1 MTDPVDNE
9 NIPAPRR
16 TKRKRWLPS
25 LIWLVPIVALMVG
38 ATLMARVILARGAQ
52 VTVTF
57 SSAEGIE
64 AGKTRVKFKS
74 VDIGVVKAVGLTDD
88 RSGAVVL
95 IELTHDGKA
104 FAASDTRFW
113 VVRPR
118 VAAGSISGLGTLLS
132 GAYIGV
138 DGGRSQEKK
147 STFKGLDTPPAISAD
162 APGKQFT
169 LHAPDLGSL
178 DIGAPVYF
186 RRVRVGQVTA
196 YDIDTDGKGVT
207 LHIFVNAPFDKFVAR
222 GTRFWNASG
231 IDLKLDASG
240 LKVDTQSLLTVALGG
255 IAFQTPEEADHQ
267 PAASEAE
274 FQLVRNETMA
284 LKDPEHLSQTVV
296 MYFHRSLRGL
306 NVGAP
311 VEFKGINVGEIKSI
325 GIHYSKK
332 RHEFVLPVTA
342 TLYPTRFG
350 MDIRDDNPQHA
361 AEDVRTQFDV
371 LVKNG
376 MRAQLK
382 SASLLTGQ
390 QFVNLDFI
398 DAADRDKTPPRFG
411 MRDRDGAYVFP
422 TADNPTDDIEAQIA
436 GIVKKLNKVPFEQIG
451 QDVHRTLTT
460 LDATLKQTEQLAK
473 TVNSDLA
480 PQMKETLAEARRTLD
495 SARQVF
501 SDDAPLQRNARD
513 TLEQVAKAAASVR
526 VLTDYL
532 DRHPE
537 ALIRGKAKDAQ

>member
-1 MTDPVDNE
+1 
-9 NIPAPRR
+9 
-16 TKRKRWLPS
+16 
-25 LIWLVPIVALMVG
+25 
-38 ATLMARVILARGAQ
+38 
-52 VTVTF
+52 
-57 SSAEGIE
+57 
-64 AGKTRVKFKS
+64 
-74 VDIGVVKAVGLTDD
+74 VVKAVGLTDD

-147 STFKGLDTPPAISAD
+147 SSFKGLDTPPAISAD

-267 PAASEAE
+267 PAASDAE
-274 FQLVRNETMA
+274 FQLVRNETAA

-398 DAADRDKTPPRFG
+398 DAAERDKTPPRFG

>member
-9 NIPAPRR
+9 NIPGPRR

-25 LIWLVPIVALMVG
+25 LIWLVPIVALLVG

-64 AGKTRVKFKS
+64 AGKTRVKYKS
-74 VDIGVVKAVGLTDD
+74 VDIGVVKAVGLTED

-169 LHAPDLGSL
+169 LRAPDLGSL

-207 LHIFVNAPFDKFVAR
+207 LHIFVNAPFDKFVAH

-231 IDLKLDASG
+231 IDLKLDANG

-267 PAASEAE
+267 PAASDAE

-436 GIVKKLNKVPFEQIG
+436 GIAKKLNKVPFEQIG

-480 PQMKETLAEARRTLD
+480 PQMKETLADARRTLD

>member
-1 MTDPVDNE
+1 
-9 NIPAPRR
+9 
-16 TKRKRWLPS
+16 
-25 LIWLVPIVALMVG
+25 
-38 ATLMARVILARGAQ
+38 

-64 AGKTRVKFKS
+64 AGKTRVKYKS
-74 VDIGVVKAVGLTDD
+74 VDIGVVKAVGLTED

-104 FAASDTRFW
+104 FAAADTRFW

-138 DGGRSQEKK
+138 DGGRSPEKK
-147 STFKGLDTPPAISAD
+147 TSFKGLDTPPAISAD
-162 APGKQFT
+162 APGKQFK
-169 LHAPDLGSL
+169 LHAPDIGSL
-178 DIGAPVYF
+178 DIGSPVYF

-196 YDIDTDGKGVT
+196 YDIDADGKGVT
-207 LHIFVNAPFDKFVAR
+207 LHIFVNAPFDKFIAR

-240 LKVDTQSLLTVALGG
+240 LKVDTQSLLTVVLGG
-255 IAFQTPEEADHQ
+255 IAFQTPEEADHD
-267 PAASEAE
+267 PAPSDTEY
-274 FQLVRNETMA
+274 QLVRNEATA

-306 NVGAP
+306 AVGAP

-332 RHEFVLPVTA
+332 RHEFVLPVVA

-350 MDIRDDNPQHA
+350 MDIRDDNPVHA
-361 AEDVRTQFDV
+361 AEDVRAQFDV

-390 QFVNLDFI
+390 QFVQLDFI
-398 DAADRDKTPPRFG
+398 DPADREKTAPRFG
-411 MRDRDGAYVFP
+411 LRERDGAYVFP
-422 TADNPTDDIEAQIA
+422 TADNPTDDIEAQLA
-436 GIVKKLNKVPFEQIG
+436 GIAKKLNKVPFEQIG
-451 QDVHRTLTT
+451 QDVRRTLTT

-473 TVNSDLA
+473 TVNDDLA
-480 PQMKETLAEARRTLD
+480 PQMKKTLAEARRTLD

>member
-1 MTDPVDNE
+1 
-9 NIPAPRR
+9 
-16 TKRKRWLPS
+16 
-25 LIWLVPIVALMVG
+25 
-38 ATLMARVILARGAQ
+38 
-52 VTVTF
+52 
-57 SSAEGIE
+57 
-64 AGKTRVKFKS
+64 
-74 VDIGVVKAVGLTDD
+74 
-88 RSGAVVL
+88 VVL

-267 PAASEAE
+267 PAASDAE
-274 FQLVRNETMA
+274 FQLVRNETAA

-398 DAADRDKTPPRFG
+398 DAAERDKTPPRFG

>member
-1 MTDPVDNE
+1 MLPLDLPE
-9 NIPAPRR
+9 PEIRPRS
-16 TKRKRWLPS
+16 RWIPS
-25 LIWLVPIVALMVG
+25 LVWIVPLVCALIGLALVYRG
-38 ATLMARVILARGAQ
+38 IAATGPTI
-52 VTVTF
+52 TVTF
-57 SSAEGIE
+57 ANAEGLE
-64 AGKTRVKFKS
+64 AGKTKVRYKD
-74 VDIGVVKAVGLTDD
+74 VDIGSVQAITLTPDFKRVVVRIQLTKD
-88 RSGAVVL
+88 A
-95 IELTHDGKA
+95 A
-104 FAASDTRFW
+104 QFANRDTRFW

-118 VAAGSISGLGTLLS
+118 IGATGISGLGTLLS

-138 DGGRSQEKK
+138 DGGSSQEKK

-231 IDLKLDASG
+231 IDLKLDANG

-255 IAFQTPEEADHQ
+255 IAFQTPEEADHET
-267 PAASEAE
+267 AASDAE

-361 AEDVRTQFDV
+361 AEDVRTQFDA

-398 DAADRDKTPPRFG
+398 DTAEREKTAPRFG

-436 GIVKKLNKVPFEQIG
+436 GIAKKLNKVPFEQIG

>member
-1 MTDPVDNE
+1 MTDPVDKE

-16 TKRKRWLPS
+16 AKRKRWLPS
-25 LIWLVPIVALMVG
+25 LIWLVPMVALAVG
-38 ATLMARVILARGAQ
+38 ITLMARVILERGAQ
-52 VTVTF
+52 ISVTF

-64 AGKTRVKFKS
+64 AGKTRVKYKS

-104 FAASDTRFW
+104 FAAADTRFW

-138 DGGRSQEKK
+138 DGGRSHDKK
-147 STFKGLDTPPAISAD
+147 STFKGLDTPPAIYAD
-162 APGKQFT
+162 TPGKQFK

-186 RRVRVGQVTA
+186 RRVRVGQVTS
-196 YDIDTDGKGVT
+196 YDIDADGKGVNM
-207 LHIFVNAPFDKFVAR
+207 HIFVNAPFDKFVAR

-231 IDLKLDASG
+231 IDLKLDANG

-255 IAFQTPEEADHQ
+255 IAFQTPDESDHS
-267 PAASEAE
+267 PAASDAE
-274 FQLVRNETMA
+274 YDLVRNEAMA
-284 LKDPEHLSQTVV
+284 LKDPEHISQTVV

-306 NVGAP
+306 TVGAP
-311 VEFKGINVGEIKSI
+311 LEFKGINVGEVKSI
-325 GIHYSKK
+325 GIHYSKA

-350 MDIRDDNPQHA
+350 MDIREDNTEHA
-361 AEDVRTQFDV
+361 AEDMRTQFDV
-371 LVKNG
+371 LIKNG

-390 QFVNLDFI
+390 QFVNLEFI
-398 DAADRDKTPPRFG
+398 DPSEREKTPPRFG
-411 MRDRDGAYVFP
+411 PRDRDGAYLFP

-451 QDVHRTLTT
+451 QDVHRMLGS

-480 PQMKETLAEARRTLD
+480 PQMRETLAEARRTLE
-495 SARQVF
+495 SARQLF

-513 TLEQVAKAAASVR
+513 TLEQVARAAASVR

-537 ALIRGKAKDAQ
+537 ALIRGKPKDAQ

>member
-1 MTDPVDNE
+1 MTDPIDKDNG
-9 NIPAPRR
+9 PPPRR
-16 TKRKRWLPS
+16 MKRKRWLPS
-25 LIWLVPIVALMVG
+25 LIWLVPIVALVVG
-38 ATLMARVILARGAQ
+38 GTLMARVILARGAQ
-52 VTVTF
+52 ITVTF

-64 AGKTRVKFKS
+64 AGKTRVKYKS
-74 VDIGVVKAVGLTDD
+74 VDIGVVKSIGLTDD
-88 RSGAVVL
+88 RSGAVAL

-104 FAASDTRFW
+104 FAVSDARFW

-118 VAAGSISGLGTLLS
+118 VAAGSVSGLGTLLS

-138 DGGRSQEKK
+138 DGGRCHNRK
-147 STFKGLDTPPAISAD
+147 SAFKGLDTPPAIYAD
-162 APGKQFT
+162 TPGKQFT

-178 DIGAPVYF
+178 DIGSPVYF
-186 RRVRVGQVTA
+186 RRVRVGQVTS
-196 YDIDTDGKGVT
+196 YDIDIDGKGVT
-207 LHIFVNAPFDKFVAR
+207 LHVFVNAPFDKFVTR

-231 IDLKLDASG
+231 IDLKLDANG
-240 LKVDTQSLLTVALGG
+240 LKLDTQSLLTVALGG
-255 IAFQTPEEADHQ
+255 IAFQTPEEADHE
-267 PAASEAE
+267 PATPNTEY
-274 FQLVRNETMA
+274 QLVRNEATA
-284 LKDPEHLSQTVV
+284 LKDPEHISQTVV

-306 NVGAP
+306 TVGAP

-332 RHEFVLPVTA
+332 RHDFVLPVTA

-361 AEDVRTQFDV
+361 VEDVRTQFDV
-371 LVKNG
+371 LIKNG

-382 SASLLTGQ
+382 NASLLTGQ
-390 QFVNLDFI
+390 QFVQLDFV
-398 DAADRDKTPPRFG
+398 DPGDREKTPPRFG

-422 TADNPTDDIEAQIA
+422 TADNPTDDIEAQLA
-436 GIVKKLNKVPFEQIG
+436 GIAKKLNKVPFEQIG
-451 QDVHRTLTT
+451 QDMHRALGT

-480 PQMKETLAEARRTLD
+480 PQMKETLAEARRTLET
-495 SARQVF
+495 ARQTF

-513 TLEQVAKAAASVR
+513 TLDQVAKAAASVR

-532 DRHPE
+532 QTHPE

>member
-25 LIWLVPIVALMVG
+25 LIWLVPIVALVVG

-64 AGKTRVKFKS
+64 AGKTRVKYKS

-147 STFKGLDTPPAISAD
+147 SVFKGLDTPPAISAD

-196 YDIDTDGKGVT
+196 YDIDADGKGVT

-231 IDLKLDASG
+231 IDLKLDANG

-255 IAFQTPEEADHQ
+255 IAFQTPEEADHE
-267 PAASEAE
+267 PAASDAQ
-274 FQLVRNETMA
+274 FQLVRNETAA

-296 MYFHRSLRGL
+296 MYFHRCC
-306 NVGAP
+306 
-311 VEFKGINVGEIKSI
+311 
-325 GIHYSKK
+325 
-332 RHEFVLPVTA
+332 
-342 TLYPTRFG
+342 
-350 MDIRDDNPQHA
+350 A
-361 AEDVRTQFDV
+361 ASTWGRRWSS
-371 LVKNG
+371 
-376 MRAQLK
+376 RASMWARSNR
-382 SASLLTGQ
+382 SAST
-390 QFVNLDFI
+390 
-398 DAADRDKTPPRFG
+398 
-411 MRDRDGAYVFP
+411 
-422 TADNPTDDIEAQIA
+422 TA
-436 GIVKKLNKVPFEQIG
+436 
-451 QDVHRTLTT
+451 RS
-460 LDATLKQTEQLAK
+460 AT
-473 TVNSDLA
+473 SSCC
-480 PQMKETLAEARRTLD
+480 P
-495 SARQVF
+495 
-501 SDDAPLQRNARD
+501 
-513 TLEQVAKAAASVR
+513 
-526 VLTDYL
+526 
-532 DRHPE
+532 
-537 ALIRGKAKDAQ
+537 